1 MADDN
6 SKFIDFTQKPDFQ
19 QILTNPILDIAARFW
34 EDDRYDAFRTCYRS
48 MRIIDDLI
56 DERKAADK
64 RISDEEKKQMVL
76 SLTMWA
82 DSLLQNKP
90 RDDFQKKLIDTVE
103 HFRIP
108 TWPWQRLLKAMLY
121 DLDHDGFASLRVFL
135 RYCEGAAIAPASI
148 FMHLCG
154 VRKQN
159 GHYVASEFDIRRAAR
174 PLALFS
180 YLVHIIRDFQ
190 KDHTDGLNYFAE
202 DIMRNHD
209 LNAASL
215 KNIAAGGN
223 ITPGF
228 RNLVGHYHRFAGYYR
243 KLARNTVDQIL
254 PVLDPPY
261 QLSLEIIYNLYL
273 QIYERIDIANG
284 RFTTDE
290 LNPSPAEIQDRIYDT
305 VSTFKPAN

>member
-1 MADDN
+1 MTNDN
-6 SKFIDFTQKPDFQ
+6 SKYIDFTKKPDFQ

-34 EDDRYDAFRTCYRS
+34 EDDRYDAFRVCYRS
-48 MRIIDDLI
+48 MRVIDDLI
-56 DERKAADK
+56 DERKATGE
-64 RISDEEKKQMVL
+64 RIGGEEKNEMVR

-90 RDDFQKKLIDTVE
+90 GDDFQEKLINTVE
-103 HFRIP
+103 RYRLP
-108 TWPWQRLLKAMLY
+108 TWPWERLLKAMLY

-154 VRKQN
+154 VRKEN
-159 GHYVASEFDIRRAAR
+159 GHFAAPEFDIRKAAR

-180 YLVHIIRDFQ
+180 YLVHIVRDFQ

-202 DIMRNHD
+202 DIMRSLD
-209 LNAASL
+209 LNTASL
-215 KNIAAGGN
+215 KNIATGGD

-228 RNLVGHYHRFAGYYR
+228 RNLVGQYHRFAGYYR
-243 KLARNTVDQIL
+243 KLARNSVDQIRPRL
-254 PVLDPPY
+254 APPY

-273 QIYERIDIANG
+273 QIYERIDITNG

-290 LNPSPAEIQDRIYDT
+290 LNPSTAEIQDRIYDT
-305 VSTFKPAN
+305 VSSFKPAI